1 MPREDGKR
9 YYSTDFTEKDICRWK
24 KHRIYAIMDGDDGQ
38 GDPPS
43 DILFRAPE
51 RIVAY
56 KGKRSV
62 IWMY

>member
-1 MPREDGKR
+1 MYMPRKDGKK

-43 DILFRAPE
+43 AGYLSESLPI
-51 RIVAY
+51 
-56 KGKRSV
+56 KGSAV
-62 IWMY
+62 